1 MSLPNACG
9 CYRMPSGP
17 ERARLESLGA
27 ENIQGACACLSAN
40 MLRPSFEGGGEL
52 SECVCNGVVPPKV
65 RYFNEMWCLLDS
77 VLLQSVPSPSCNWCR
92 SACCV
97 LPLQVGDRSPNQ
109 QQVQPA
115 EGTQLYQSGVAAPDA
130 PWCQCQV
137 SSMGFFQLLT

>member
-1 MSLPNACG
+1 MRAAAIACQVVQSEPG
-9 CYRMPSGP
+9 WNLWGLRISRGHV
-17 ERARLESLGA
+17 R
-27 ENIQGACACLSAN
+27 ACLQICCA
-40 MLRPSFEGGGEL
+40 LLLKGGEL
-52 SECVCNGVVPPKV
+52 SKCVCNGVIPPEE

-97 LPLQVGDRSPNQ
+97 LPLQVGDSSPNQ

-115 EGTQLYQSGVAAPDA
+115 EGTQLYQSSVAAPDA

-137 SSMGFFQLLT
+137 SSMGFLQMLT